1 MVKNSGTPARTC
13 ALRPLNTPRPV
24 SVRISVGG
32 LPIAVRT
39 DNPHVDGIRSPGF
52 TRRTRTRSTGVRKNI
67 SSDFEWISVGEV
79 EDLWKINDEW
89 WRGKNEEIERTYYVL
104 ILRDDR
110 RLVVFH
116 DMKTREWFLQTD

>member
-24 SVRISVGG
+24 SVRVGVGG
-32 LPIAVRT
+32 WPTAVRT
-39 DNPHVDGIRSPGF
+39 DNTRVDGIRSPGS
-52 TRRTRTRSTGVRKNI
+52 TRYTRAQGAGVRRNI
-67 SSDFEWISVGEV
+67 FADFKWISVSEV

-89 WRGKNEEIERTYYVL
+89 WRGKNEEIERTYYLL

-110 RLVVFH
+110 RLVVFC

>member
-13 ALRPLNTPRPV
+13 ALSPLNIPRPV

-32 LPIAVRT
+32 LPTAVRT
-39 DNPHVDGIRSPGF
+39 DNPHVDRIRSPRFIG
-52 TRRTRTRSTGVRKNI
+52 RTRARSAGVRKNI
-67 SSDFEWISVGEV
+67 LADFKWISVSEI

-110 RLVVFH
+110 RLVVFC
-116 DMKTREWFLQTD
+116 DMKTHEWFLQTD

>member
-13 ALRPLNTPRPV
+13 ALSPLNTPRPV

-52 TRRTRTRSTGVRKNI
+52 TGRTRTRSTGVRKNI
-67 SSDFEWISVGEV
+67 PSDFKWISVGEV

-110 RLVVFH
+110 RLVVFR